1 MSYLK
6 TVYLYN
12 ELKYKIKDEATGGK
26 KKKSWDF
33 ITTYMKKFFLKTIQ
47 ISSSVWSYISN

>member
-12 ELKYKIKDEATGGK
+12 ELKYKIKDDATGGK
-26 KKKSWDF
+26 KKSHE
-33 ITTYMKKFFLKTIQ
+33 IL
-47 ISSSVWSYISN
+47 

>member
-12 ELKYKIKDEATGGK
+12 ELKYKIKDDATGGK

-33 ITTYMKKFFLKTIQ
+33 ITTYMKKFFFKNHPNFKYCL
-47 ISSSVWSYISN
+47 VLHF